1 MGFDQQG
8 FSQQG
13 FNQRGSSMKR
23 RRLQWFMAL
32 VMAALVSLVLAVAVG
47 GVFIWQHVLIDVL
60 LVGYV
65 LLAARMG
72 AIERERG
79 SKVTN
84 LPVMNTSGAQ
94 PSYLR
99 AVGDR

>member
-1 MGFDQQG
+1 MGV
-8 FSQQG
+8 
-13 FNQRGSSMKR
+13 NPVRSSMKR
-23 RRLQWFMAL
+23 RRLQWLMAL
-32 VMAALVSLVLAVAVG
+32 VMAAVVSLVLAVAVG
-47 GVFIWQHVLIDVL
+47 GVFVWQHVLIDVL

-65 LLAARMG
+65 ALASRMG
-72 AIERERG
+72 AIESERG

-84 LPVMNTSGAQ
+84 LRVVGSNEGQ